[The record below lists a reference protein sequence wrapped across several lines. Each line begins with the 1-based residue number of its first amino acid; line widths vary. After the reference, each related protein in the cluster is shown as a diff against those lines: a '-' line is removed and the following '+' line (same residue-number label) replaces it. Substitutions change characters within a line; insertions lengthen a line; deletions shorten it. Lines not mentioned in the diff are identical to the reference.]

1 MEGDLEAFKSRSSEN
16 VQFERAETRLE
27 ASKMGRSHSLI
38 LGLVWGYLEIRYA
51 QSYFF
56 GGAAIVLTAL
66 ASYELYKY
74 SPRHRKSQRWR

>member
-1 MEGDLEAFKSRSSEN
+1 MFGPPREQKPAWKPPKWAVPIL
-16 VQFERAETRLE
+16 
-27 ASKMGRSHSLI
+27 LI

-74 SPRHRKSQRWR
+74 SPKASEESEIGDDGDPPDN